1 MNENTQIYNETKKL
15 REESKNK
22 KKENAKILIQKDA
35 LESDVQKMQVET
47 EELENVYKEL
57 LLLSNEMKVIKRN

>member
-35 LESDVQKMQVET
+35 LENDVQKMQVET

>member
-1 MNENTQIYNETKKL
+1 MSENTQIYNETKKL